1 MYKPMKKPITILV
14 DADMA
19 VYRACSSCECEIDWG
34 NDIWTLHVDFNEAL
48 AYLQDHM
55 DDWIQRALELDHY
68 SGNVRVVYAFSDD
81 DNNFRKKLLPTY
93 KLNRAGKRKPVAY
106 HALKQWV
113 RENWVSEQLDTLEAD
128 DVIGLLATGKYK
140 GNNIIISADKDMQ
153 TIPTKI
159 YNFLTDTLVEVTE
172 EEADYKLLYQT
183 LVGDTAD
190 NYIGCPKIGKVRAER
205 ILADNPTWE
214 AVVDC
219 FKKAN
224 LTEDDALLQA
234 RVAHILQDGDYEKGK
249 VKLWTPQNLHS

>member
-1 MYKPMKKPITILV
+1 MYKARKNLLTILV
-14 DADMA
+14 DADMV
-19 VYRACSSCECEIDWG
+19 VYRACSSCECETNWG

-55 DDWIQRALELDHY
+55 DDWIQRALELDQY
-68 SGNVRVVYAFSDD
+68 SGNVNVVYAFSDD
-81 DNNFRKKLLPTY
+81 GNNFRKKLLPTY
-93 KLNRAGKRKPVAY
+93 KLNRVGKRKPVAY

-113 RENWVSEQLDTLEAD
+113 RDNWVSEQLDTLEAD

-159 YNFLTDTLVEVTE
+159 YNFLTDTLVEVTQ
-172 EEADYKLLYQT
+172 EEANYNLLYQT

-190 NYIGCPKIGKVRAER
+190 NYTGCPKIGKVRAER
-205 ILADNPTWE
+205 ILDDNPTWE
-214 AVVDC
+214 AVVEC

-249 VKLWTPQNLHS
+249 VKLWTPQSLHS

>member
-1 MYKPMKKPITILV
+1 MYEAQKNLLTILV
-14 DADMA
+14 DADMV
-19 VYRACSSCECEIDWG
+19 VYRACSSCECETNWG

-55 DDWIQRALELDHY
+55 DDWIQRALELDQY
-68 SGNVRVVYAFSDD
+68 SGNVNVVYAFSDD

-93 KLNRAGKRKPVAY
+93 KLNRVGKRKPVAY

-113 RENWVSEQLDTLEAD
+113 RDNWVSEQLDTLEAD

-159 YNFLTDTLVEVTE
+159 YNFLTDTLVEVTQ
-172 EEADYKLLYQT
+172 EEANYNLLYQT

-190 NYIGCPKIGKVRAER
+190 NYTGCPKIGKVRAER
-205 ILADNPTWE
+205 ILDDSSTWE
-214 AVVDC
+214 AVVEC

-224 LTEDDALLQA
+224 LTEEDALLQA
-234 RVAHILQDGDYEKGK
+234 RVAHILQDGDYEKGQ
-249 VKLWTPQNLHS
+249 VKLWTPQSLHS